1 MSIAG
6 IITYMFIS
14 KLYKLQGRSRD
25 KALVVTIPANV
36 VQNFGLTKASK
47 LKVSFEKDKLIIDLH
62 HTDAPTRVEAA

>member
-1 MSIAG
+1 
-6 IITYMFIS
+6 MFIS

-47 LKVSFEKDKLIIDLH
+47 LKVSYQDAKLIIDLH
-62 HTDAPTRVEAA
+62 PNDSTPAREVAA